1 MASFEGIEGDLRFV
15 RGALE
20 SSNHGRSPA
29 AIYFLWAAVV
39 LVGFALVDFRPSVV
53 PLFWKIAGPVG
64 FVTSVFLGWRQGK
77 RSGQLSAVEGRRHV
91 LHWGAVLLV
100 TFLAVLMPAR
110 GVLPWAS
117 LNTVILLLLALG
129 YFTAGVHTD
138 PSMLWIGVLMGVG
151 YLIVLS
157 GSAYAWTIVGVALA
171 IGLAAA
177 GVRGGRT
184 REATS

>member
-1 MASFEGIEGDLRFV
+1 MVSLERIEGDLRFV

-20 SSNHGRSPA
+20 SSNHARSPA

-39 LVGFALVDFRPSVV
+39 LIGFALVDFRPSVV
-53 PLFWKIAGPVG
+53 PLYWKIAGPMG
-64 FVTSVFLGWRQGK
+64 FATSAFIGWRHGK
-77 RSGQLSAVEGRRHV
+77 RWGQLSAVEGRRHV

-117 LNTVILLLLALG
+117 LNTVILLILALG
-129 YFTAGVHTD
+129 YFTAGVHSD
-138 PSMLWIGVLMGVG
+138 RSMLWIGVLMGVG
-151 YLIVLS
+151 YVTVMS

-171 IGLAAA
+171 IALTAA
-177 GVRGGRT
+177 GVRGGRS

>member
-1 MASFEGIEGDLRFV
+1 MTSFERIEGDLRFV

-20 SSNHGRSPA
+20 SSSHARSPA
-29 AIYFLWAAVV
+29 LIYFLWAAVV
-39 LVGFALVDFRPSVV
+39 LIGFALVDFRPSVV
-53 PLFWKIAGPVG
+53 PLYWKVAGPMG
-64 FVTSVFLGWRQGK
+64 FAASIFVGWRHGK

-100 TFLAVLMPAR
+100 VFLAVLMPAR

-117 LNTVILLLLALG
+117 LNAVILLLLALG

-138 PSMLWIGVLMGVG
+138 RPMLWIGVLMGVG
-151 YLIVLS
+151 YVAVIS
-157 GSAYAWTIVGVALA
+157 GLAYAWTIVGVALA
-171 IGLAAA
+171 IGLTAAA
-177 GVRGGRT
+177 LGGGRS